1 MIPLAA
7 LDQTGDAKPEQAGA
21 EQAGSESKRTRP
33 TETRTYR
40 ESRRGRHSGAS
51 GLGRLYQG
59 GALSPDGSVQH
70 DYAGAAYWYH
80 QASDHGDA
88 QAAYELAILYR
99 EGLGVTADKSQSFQL
114 LQKASEANYVPAMPL
129 LSDLYADQKTPV
141 SAQRATYW
149 ATKAA
154 NAGEPRGWLVL
165 GFEYS
170 AGNLGGDRPYWYKSA
185 MQAYRKAADGGNCL
199 AMMAIGELYAS
210 GKGVPA
216 DKSAAESW
224 NAKAESCQSGDLAA
238 LQQQISRYRARAAA
252 AREPML
258 AAIPVIQKSTPP
270 VARNGHR
277 SGVSGNSD
285 VLASIVIAVAVVGAI
300 AALIPDSPANVGT
313 GSLDDRMGQIN
324 RDMNDINLGNW
335 RCVNSGG
342 TIGITGNCPQ

>member
-1 MIPLAA
+1 MAA
-7 LDQTGDAKPEQAGA
+7 IDQTGDAKPEQAGA

-51 GLGRLYQG
+51 GLGRPYQG

-80 QASDHGDA
+80 PASDHGDA
-88 QAAYELAILYR
+88 QVAYELAILYR

-114 LQKASEANYVPAMPL
+114 LQKAAEANYVPAMPL

-141 SAQRATYW
+141 SAERATYW

-154 NAGEPRGWLVL
+154 KTGEPRGWLVL

-199 AMMAIGELYAS
+199 AMMAIGELYS
-210 GKGVPA
+210 RGNGVPA
-216 DKSAAESW
+216 DKAQAQSW
-224 NAKAESCQSGDLAA
+224 QTKAESCQDSNLAL
-238 LQQQISRYRARAAA
+238 LQQQMSQYRARAAA
-252 AREPML
+252 AREPAVYPML
-258 AAIPVIQKSTPP
+258 AAIPDVPKSTSP
-270 VARNGHR
+270 VARNGH
-277 SGVSGNSD
+277 SSSSSFLAHLAEEAT
-285 VLASIVIAVAVVGAI
+285 VLLAI
-300 AALIPDSPANVGT
+300 AALIPDTPGA
-313 GSLDDRMGQIN
+313 
-324 RDMNDINLGNW
+324 
-335 RCVNSGG
+335 
-342 TIGITGNCPQ
+342 PH